1 MLRELWR
8 AGESLGPHGRS
19 RLARDG
25 QQGHLDGR
33 HHCPFEVGVYVYVLG
48 LLWGHGRRCHH
59 HPGSLHLG
67 GHVHTL
73 RGRGVVR
80 VLQGEQRL
88 ELLLLEQTSD
98 RLLLRRWRR
107 RRGRL
112 GLRRRNQPRRVRQHR
127 GLCGQQGRPGLF
139 PSRPVTALSPLVAHS
154 TTQGRASSP
163 SAPP

>member
-1 MLRELWR
+1 MPGWGGGR
-8 AGESLGPHGRS
+8 SLGS
-19 RLARDG
+19 
-25 QQGHLDGR
+25 QGVLTGLKAVQEPAKRTRTLDGR

-59 HPGSLHLG
+59 HPGGLHLG

-112 GLRRRNQPRRVRQHR
+112 GLRRRNQPRRVRLKPKTGGERHR
-127 GLCGQQGRPGLF
+127 HQPREPRSNECQCPTDVGLHCK
-139 PSRPVTALSPLVAHS
+139 S
-154 TTQGRASSP
+154 
-163 SAPP
+163 

>member
-1 MLRELWR
+1 MPGWGGGR
-8 AGESLGPHGRS
+8 SLGS
-19 RLARDG
+19 
-25 QQGHLDGR
+25 QGVLTGLKAVQEPAKRTRTLDGR

-112 GLRRRNQPRRVRQHR
+112 GLRRRNQPRRVRLKPKTGGERHR
-127 GLCGQQGRPGLF
+127 HQPREPRSNECQCPTDVGLHCK
-139 PSRPVTALSPLVAHS
+139 S
-154 TTQGRASSP
+154 
-163 SAPP
+163 